1 MYQLDG
7 NCLMSNILTE
17 LQQWYASN
25 CNGDWEHSYGIKI
38 ETLDNPGWLLK
49 IELEETNLQNHSF
62 ISIDIDNNED
72 DWYICKV
79 NNNRFEALG
88 DPTKLNKLIE
98 IFLDWA
104 KLQNPDWLTPPTS
117 GDLQLQ
123 VDRDFYN
130 SLKNSPTTLDICHK
144 DGCDKFHLEYSVLC
158 VDHHFEMLRNYSFS
172 ATAEVTKNYEVENYW
187 D

>member
-1 MYQLDG
+1 MNALA
-7 NCLMSNILTE
+7 E

-38 ETLDNPGWLLK
+38 ETLDNPGWFLR
-49 IELEETNLQNHSF
+49 IELEDTNLQNRSF
-62 ISIDIDNNED
+62 VNIEIENNEE

-79 NNNRFEALG
+79 NKNRFEALG

-104 KLQNPDWLTPPTS
+104 KSQNSDWLTPPAS

-123 VDRDFYN
+123 ADLDFYH
-130 SLKNSPTTLDICHK
+130 LLQNSPTTSQLCHQ
-144 DGCDKFHLEYSVLC
+144 DGCENLRLEYSVMC
-158 VDHHFEMLRNYSFS
+158 AEHHFEMLRNYPFS
-172 ATAEVTKNYEVENYW
+172 ERGQANPDCENKNYC
-187 D
+187 DLP